1 MAAIN
6 KGLLNISKRVKI
18 LCEPAMLYLI
28 VSMMGLLMLGLQNSV
43 SSPSNVFCMGK
54 YHCNKV
60 TKSNAFVLQTFYILF
75 WTWLLNNLCKCGFI
89 NVSWV
94 IVLFPFVMYFGI
106 VLGLISSGIFMN

>member
-6 KGLLNISKRVKI
+6 KGLLNISKKI
-18 LCEPAMLYLI
+18 KSLCEPAMLYLI
-28 VSMMGLLMLGLQNSV
+28 VSMIGLLMVGLQNSV
-43 SSPSNVFCMGK
+43 SSPSNIFCIGR
-54 YHCNKV
+54 YHCNQV

-75 WTWLLNNLCKCGFI
+75 WTWLLNKLCKSGFI

-106 VLGLISSGIFMN
+106 VLALISSGILTN